1 MFHRTDWVTEP
12 DENTSGVSL
21 VRRATLCNDPDMNE
35 ELITTTEAATL
46 LGKSSRSVQRMVDS
60 GDLVP
65 VRRLAGPNGAYLFNR
80 ADIEVL
86 VAA

>member
-1 MFHRTDWVTEP
+1 MK
-12 DENTSGVSL
+12 ENTLGVSI
-21 VRRATLCNDPDMNE
+21 VRHAIVCDDPDMNE
-35 ELITTTEAATL
+35 ELITTTEAANL

-60 GDLVP
+60 GALVP

-80 ADIEVL
+80 ADVDVL